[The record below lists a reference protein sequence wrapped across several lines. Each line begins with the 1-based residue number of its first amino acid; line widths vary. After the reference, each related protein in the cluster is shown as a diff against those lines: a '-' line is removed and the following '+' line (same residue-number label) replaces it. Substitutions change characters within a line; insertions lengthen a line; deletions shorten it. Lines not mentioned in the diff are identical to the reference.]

1 MKVRRHKRIRAK
13 FMLRTVIIEDLD
25 NYNKEISMFDL
36 AAFANIVGKDNIREN
51 EPIAKHTT
59 FRIGGPAR
67 VFAFPETAD
76 SMIKACQYLRSE
88 GENYFILGNGSNLLV
103 SDEGFDGVIL
113 STKSGG
119 VSEEKKRQE
128 DVSLSD
134 YMIVSPQER
143 EKIDAFLSQGYLSE
157 EDISVN
163 DAAKEKAVT
172 FIYAGAGALLSKISA
187 AAAQESLTGFEFAS
201 GIPGSIGGAV
211 TMNAG
216 AYGGQIKDVVL
227 GVRVLCADGEVKVLK
242 RDEMALGYRQSV
254 IQQDNMIVLD
264 ALFGFVKGDEAQI
277 KDTIK
282 DLNSRRREKQPLEHG
297 SAGSTFKRPE
307 GYFAGKL
314 IEDAGLKG
322 YRIGDIMVSE
332 KHAGFVVNVGDGT
345 FRQAMEVISHV
356 KEEVYRQFGVQLET
370 EVKML

>member
-1 MKVRRHKRIRAK
+1 
-13 FMLRTVIIEDLD
+13 
-25 NYNKEISMFDL
+25 MFDL
-36 AAFANIVGKDNIREN
+36 AELANIVGKENIREN
-51 EPIAKHTT
+51 EPIAGHTT

-67 VFAFPETAD
+67 VFAFPETAG
-76 SMIKACQYLRSE
+76 SLVRACQYLRCE

-113 STKSGG
+113 STKSDGD
-119 VSEEKKRQE
+119 SEEKKRQE

-134 YMIVSPQER
+134 YMVVSSQER
-143 EKIDAFLSQGYLSE
+143 EIIDRFVSQGYFSDEDVSE
-157 EDISVN
+157 SGVFTAD
-163 DAAKEKAVT
+163 DMM

-187 AAAQESLTGFEFAS
+187 VAAQESLTGFEFAS

-227 GVRVLCADGEVKVLK
+227 GVRVLTADGEVKVLS
-242 RDEMALGYRQSV
+242 RDELALGYRQSI
-254 IQQDNMIVLD
+254 IQQENMVVLD
-264 ALFGFVKGDEAQI
+264 ALFGFVKGDETQI
-277 KDTIK
+277 RDAIK
-282 DLNSRRREKQPLEHG
+282 DLNSRRREKQPLEYG

-322 YRIGDIMVSE
+322 YRVGDIMVSE
-332 KHAGFVVNVGDGT
+332 KHAGFVVNVGNGT
-345 FRQAMEVISHV
+345 YRQAMEVISHV
-356 KEEVYRQFGVQLET
+356 QEEVYKQFGVRLET